1 MKVILVLLNLV
12 LIAIIIIQHKGWFVE
27 DKSHTRDTALDKSN
41 SLGKHYTKEIK
52 NMQSEIGRLRE
63 EVNRI
68 QKNQTNVIPKIQ
80 EYLKKLY
87 AIVDELNKRLDC
99 LEKQASLLKN
109 KSSCRE
115 EKKGKIP
122 QPTVEHTQ
130 LIIEKQEP
138 EVIYLKNFRDGI
150 LSECK
155 EAEAQ
160 FKITQ
165 KIDSMA
171 MFCFCGDVAT
181 AIATKDATFADICEL
196 VNWNSR
202 VQSITTIEEG
212 QIKSYSEGKWSIVK
226 PAKIKCE

>member
-41 SLGKHYTKEIK
+41 SLEKYCTKEIK
-52 NMQSEIGRLRE
+52 NMQSELKHLKEDI
-63 EVNRI
+63 
-68 QKNQTNVIPKIQ
+68 KNQANIFPKIQ
-80 EYLKKLY
+80 EDLKKHY
-87 AIVDELNKRLDC
+87 TIVDKLKQRIDY
-99 LEKQASLLKN
+99 LEKQASLLEN
-109 KSSCRE
+109 KSLCNE

-122 QPTVEHTQ
+122 QPKVDNTQ

-150 LSECK
+150 LSECN

-181 AIATKDATFADICEL
+181 ALATKDATFADICEL
-196 VNWNSR
+196 VNWNNR
-202 VQSITTIEEG
+202 VRSITTIEEG
-212 QIKSYSEGKWSIVK
+212 QIKSYSEGKWSIIK